1 MGSVVTH
8 SAAAHRAS
16 LVQGGRFK
24 SIKAPQPVLAFSD
37 ALQADDADVEVQEYD
52 YMREIGKV
60 MIYCQAFSLP
70 GDAPPKAGDDV
81 SPDGAHGK
89 RGGDVFEVEPS
100 RSNRVSAS
108 NGARDLV
115 HGDGEVGSARVN
127 GTSTSDK
134 VQGVDDDGKVGGAG
148 LNGMSASD
156 GAQGMDGD
164 GEVDDG
170 ARAEGTPALSDSP
183 SRSSDPASHTGEQV
197 GAAGNASG
205 GGASD
210 RGSDVEVEHRGDEGG
225 GGVVVEAGGERETQ
239 VALVGDQFDNSL
251 VILNPKAK
259 FGKSSN
265 IKRPNPFHGE
275 LPKEM
280 EELIP
285 LSKKSWYNAPFPP
298 LSLFHP
304 PCGIFSDPP

>member
-1 MGSVVTH
+1 MSLPGRICSRNAAMSIGGWLRMGPVVTH

-24 SIKAPQPVLAFSD
+24 SIKAPQPVLAYSD
-37 ALQADDADVEVQEYD
+37 AFQADDADLEVQEYD

-60 MIYCQAFSLP
+60 MVYCQAFSLP

-81 SPDGAHGK
+81 SPDGAQGK

-115 HGDGEVGSARVN
+115 HGDGEVGSARVD
-127 GTSTSDK
+127 GTPTSDE
-134 VQGVDDDGKVGGAG
+134 VQGVDDDGGVGGAG
-148 LNGMSASD
+148 LYGMSASD

-164 GEVDDG
+164 REDDG
-170 ARAEGTPALSDSP
+170 ARAEGTPALPDSP
-183 SRSSDPASHTGEQV
+183 SRSSDSASHIGEQA

-205 GGASD
+205 GGAPD
-210 RGSDVEVEHRGDEGG
+210 RGGDVEAEHRGDEGG
-225 GGVVVEAGGERETQ
+225 GGVVEAGGESETQ
-239 VALVGDQFDNSL
+239 VALVGDQFDDSL
-251 VILNPKAK
+251 VIINPKAK
-259 FGKSSN
+259 FGKSAN

-285 LSKKSWYNAPFPP
+285 QSKKSW
-298 LSLFHP
+298 
-304 PCGIFSDPP
+304 